1 MSRYLK
7 AEFFRIRKSKSAL
20 ISLFLIP
27 AFILINFVIGYKNG
41 NVVMTTN
48 QPIGSDFIMII
59 GEALQA
65 FIPFILIIPIYAT
78 INKEINE
85 HGMEKA
91 LESGIRPVSIYL
103 SKFISI
109 VIIGI
114 IYSIAMAIVISI
126 IPMTMGYSFND
137 CLNILENIFKV
148 ISIEF
153 IPILSLIS
161 IYLLLIFVFKNE
173 VISLITYIILIGP
186 IDKILLFM
194 EKITRIKNLS
204 LISNYIPNKL
214 MYKLQLVFDFKETTS
229 LFGREMAAI
238 PSVYIICT
246 VYTIVLLGIGITLFS
261 KRKVEGI

>member
-7 AEFFRIRKSKSAL
+7 AELFRIRRSKSAL

-27 AFILINFVIGYKNG
+27 VFIFINFVIGYKNG
-41 NVVMTTN
+41 NVVVTTN
-48 QPIGSDFIMII
+48 HPIGSDFIMII

-78 INKEINE
+78 INKEITE

-91 LESGIRPVSIYL
+91 LESGISPVSIYL

-114 IYSIAMAIVISI
+114 IYSIMMAIVITI
-126 IPMTMGYSFND
+126 IPMAMGYSSND
-137 CLNILENIFKV
+137 SLNILEIILKV
-148 ISIEF
+148 IFIQF

-161 IYLLLIFVFKNE
+161 LYLLLIFVFKNE
-173 VISLITYIILIGP
+173 VISLITYITLIGP
-186 IDKILLFM
+186 IDKILLAM

-204 LISNYIPNKL
+204 LISEYIPNKL
-214 MYKLQLVFDFKETTS
+214 MWKLPLVFDFKETTS

-246 VYTIVLLGIGITLFS
+246 VYTLVLLGIGITIFS